1 MKEPK
6 NRFSFERDKLA
17 QERAKIQ
24 RELADLDK
32 RFSAF
37 AGPESATT
45 DINLRRPSDDRNH
58 DTDWLLPIVPLP
70 SVIHE
75 KLNPDNDVD
84 LADENERLTDQVKS
98 NSDLNATS
106 MLLREISAIRMDY
119 LRSGGTNKLL
129 LDQMNAL
136 EAQFTH
142 LASGGQ
148 QASLDFADEERAE
161 KDDPAFHPSTFDV
174 IDLINIPPYEEHRGL
189 SVFMDVITGIPYYG
203 GGSVVK
209 MDLSYTVFNGSVVA
223 SPVESAIAMCSRK
236 ALSFTG
242 RSVVQDFQ
250 RFFDASSLTV
260 SFEGV
265 KFFYKE
271 GLIDEREMIP
281 VAWTAI
287 DLFQE
292 NLELNQGRWRVS
304 MFYPPVDFNI
314 TTYHLHETVPP
325 IPNMQF
331 YMRIVNPILQPHHRR
346 VDITQVDVR
355 VNATVSTEYLFYK
368 PLYNVFDYY
377 DQMSNPNLKDRG
389 DGSLMGSRSNLGA
402 GGSLLGSKMLGSSAS
417 MDVKPLQYCRVGIR
431 VDEITNLFVDVGS
444 SDIFA
449 VVTVGTTI
457 VDWRSPPAEEGFT
470 SGSYGWS
477 EDTAELWV
485 DAVIDLETKVSLG
498 IAVNENENGQPGL
511 TEELAVVNLFLQT
524 ENDTPV
530 LNEGTFLLQARLSDS
545 SYCTLNVKIFVADTR
560 PPPYNFESTRLSRPI
575 PYGAFFKIG
584 DDPNVERSPYTA
596 ILGPFD
602 LHIDGVDRGGVALDE
617 FEKAEGFCDLQSPAF
632 FPQFDISARVKPYK
646 SSGTVTAATR
656 VNGTLTAVIK
666 IFTIDMYTQQL
677 LTVGIAFFNL
687 FLASPP
693 VADAHDPTQNNW
705 PQPESAN
712 VQPIYLNEGYH
723 QVPVF
728 VWNEKTKMKATFVG
742 ACKTNK
748 VIGCSVLLRL
758 TRNGDLPKRP
768 YQDQIYNSLAAVPPE
783 YEADLFC
790 ILVKERPTEFT
801 VQNAL
806 DKVKLSIKA
815 KNEVT
820 DEALMSWMARRIAKE
835 DGVLPGLEMCCV
847 VKQRDLWGF
856 RISVDCAEHLQNKA
870 TPVPAFSIAIVSI
883 VPPGNFYA
891 KQGSLAPN
899 EVCYNRKLNFSSSVR
914 HPAWDD
920 GFMACHNSTQRFGC
934 PFNKQAFAVV
944 DIRCVGYSAKDK
956 KYSLQS
962 QGWTAVSVFH
972 DAGFVKFGVF
982 QFPLFEGPPTAD
994 VLAALA
1000 GGKAASTPEHPVAL
1014 DAALAALIKA
1024 KRIHYAK
1031 RRGVVFVR
1039 ICDARRFRELKF
1051 AKASQS

>member
-1 MKEPK
+1 MNIMQPHCRTTTATKEPAFLRQILKRQRVARVDGPTIVSTSIAQHEKIRHIESVMVSVLYTHSEPALFHHNLDSKDPWLRFHLRMLEFPLNSIQYDLDVLALHIGWTKSKREYSSTREWNMDLIFSLMLARKQSDEICHRLGLVLFKVHKFQDIIEPDEFSPIVREIQMYSKMVGETNLKQMGHTKLRLLFISDRNKKELHKRLMKEPK

-106 MLLREISAIRMDY
+106 ILLREISAIRMDY

-377 DQMSNPNLKDRG
+377 DQMSDPNLKDRG

-511 TEELAVVNLFLQT
+511 TEELAIVNLFLQT

-602 LHIDGVDRGGVALDE
+602 LHIDGVRFLPESCTVTRIQCSIVDRGGAALDE

-748 VIGCSVLLRL
+748 
-758 TRNGDLPKRP
+758 
-768 YQDQIYNSLAAVPPE
+768 
-783 YEADLFC
+783 
-790 ILVKERPTEFT
+790 
-801 VQNAL
+801 
-806 DKVKLSIKA
+806 
-815 KNEVT
+815 
-820 DEALMSWMARRIAKE
+820 
-835 DGVLPGLEMCCV
+835 
-847 VKQRDLWGF
+847 
-856 RISVDCAEHLQNKA
+856 
-870 TPVPAFSIAIVSI
+870 
-883 VPPGNFYA
+883 
-891 KQGSLAPN
+891 
-899 EVCYNRKLNFSSSVR
+899 
-914 HPAWDD
+914 
-920 GFMACHNSTQRFGC
+920 
-934 PFNKQAFAVV
+934 
-944 DIRCVGYSAKDK
+944 
-956 KYSLQS
+956 
-962 QGWTAVSVFH
+962 
-972 DAGFVKFGVF
+972 
-982 QFPLFEGPPTAD
+982 
-994 VLAALA
+994 
-1000 GGKAASTPEHPVAL
+1000 
-1014 DAALAALIKA
+1014 
-1024 KRIHYAK
+1024 
-1031 RRGVVFVR
+1031 
-1039 ICDARRFRELKF
+1039 
-1051 AKASQS
+1051 